1 MNRRRNLIKKFV
13 IIGIIF
19 IVMLAMLFTVFRR
32 SKDINEDAV
41 LRNHIIEIINQE
53 NSIDFNNITN
63 FEWDTMY
70 LFTPD
75 SIPKDIF
82 KMDDIKEYN
91 STFNIEVRDDINMI
105 AFVKFNRLISY
116 VELPRKYGGESI
128 SKYIKFSKKNA
139 KFKISQNDKVIIY
152 NK

>member
-1 MNRRRNLIKKFV
+1 MIKKFV
-13 IIGIIF
+13 VIGLIF

-32 SKDINEDAV
+32 SKNINEDAV
-41 LRNHIIEIINQE
+41 LRNKIIEIINQDD
-53 NSIDFNNITN
+53 SIDFNKITN

-75 SIPKDIF
+75 SRPKDVF
-82 KMDDIKEYN
+82 KTDDIKEYN
-91 STFNIEVRDDINMI
+91 STFNIEVREDINMI

-116 VELPRKYGGESI
+116 VELPRNYGGEDI
-128 SKYIKFSKKNA
+128 TKYIKLSKNNA
-139 KFKISQNDKVIIY
+139 KFNISQKDKVIIF